1 MSDVV
6 ELAIPAKAEL
16 LSLARMTV
24 AAIAARA
31 NFDFEEIED
40 LRLAI
45 DELCSRLLHQTGSE
59 PAGTLR
65 LRYHWSTEELE
76 VTCRLDGAER
86 AQVDAGDRDLSD
98 RILEALVDAH
108 GDESS
113 DGAGAHYWLRKRR
126 RTAKPA

>member
-45 DELCSRLLHQTGSE
+45 DELCSRLLHQSGSD

-65 LRYHWSTEELE
+65 LRYHWTAEELE
-76 VTCRLDGAER
+76 VTCQLDGAER
-86 AQVDAGDRDLSD
+86 APADVEDRDLSD

-108 GDESS
+108 GDEGS
-113 DGAGAHYWLRKRR
+113 DGAGAHYWMRKRR
-126 RTAKPA
+126 RMAKPA